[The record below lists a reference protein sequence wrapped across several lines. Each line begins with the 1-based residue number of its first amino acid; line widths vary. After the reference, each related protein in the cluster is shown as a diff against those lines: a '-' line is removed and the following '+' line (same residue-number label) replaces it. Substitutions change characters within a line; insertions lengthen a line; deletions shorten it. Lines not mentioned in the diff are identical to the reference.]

1 MSDEPHHLAAQLLP
15 DVLAIARAAAAEVL
29 SIYEE
34 GFEVEQ
40 KGDMSP
46 LTTADLAAHEII
58 VTALAELTPAIPVL
72 SEESGDIP
80 YEVRSSWQR
89 YWLID
94 PLDGTRE
101 FIQRNGEFTVNI
113 ALIEAGEA
121 VLGVI
126 VVPESGVAYFAAQG
140 GGAARQLAGGAVVPI
155 KTRPFDVNHI
165 VVAVSRSH
173 GSDALQAFVG
183 GLGACRQVALGS
195 SLKFCLVAEGLA
207 DLYPRFGLTSQWDT
221 AAAQCIVQQA
231 GGQVMTLN
239 LQPLSYRTRESLLN
253 PHFIVCGDSEY
264 DWRGYLPGKGFPT

>member
-15 DVLAIARAAAAEVL
+15 DVLALARAAADKVL

-80 YEVRSSWQR
+80 YEVRSNWQR

-140 GGAARQLAGGAVVPI
+140 GGAAKQLAGGAVVPI

-165 VVAVSRSH
+165 VVAASRSH
-173 GSDALQAFVG
+173 GSDALLAFVA

-231 GGQVMTLN
+231 GGRVMTLN
-239 LQPLSYRTRESLLN
+239 LQPLSYHAKESLLN
-253 PHFIVCGDSEY
+253 PHFIVYGDSEY
-264 DWRGYLPGKGFPT
+264 DWGGYLSGKGFPT